1 MLDGVGQFPP
11 GDELDVLF
19 LEQLPECGAGE
30 KIEITLAPGGPPGV
44 TLARGGFHFVI
55 GEGQVDFIS
64 SSAKARWMTN
74 SVTPG

>member
-30 KIEITLAPGGPPGV
+30 KIEIALAPGGAPGV

-55 GEGQVDFIS
+55 GEAQVDDEFGD
-64 SSAKARWMTN
+64 ARLK
-74 SVTPG
+74 SF